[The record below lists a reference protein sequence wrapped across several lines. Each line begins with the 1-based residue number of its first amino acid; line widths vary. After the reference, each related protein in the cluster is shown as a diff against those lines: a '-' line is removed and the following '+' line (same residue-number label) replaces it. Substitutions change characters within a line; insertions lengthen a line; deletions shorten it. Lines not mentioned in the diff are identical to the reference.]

1 MREAGRQAVAN
12 ARHKPEGVADSGK
25 AGGGSGKTQNLSSSL
40 GMSFEEAQLILNVK
54 KGDSMEKILENYERI
69 FKANAKPEPPAATDP
84 KAKPTG
90 RKGKAPAVI
99 YSHYLQSKV
108 YRALE
113 RIKAE
118 KGPEAVAEGAAGET
132 MVAGTAAE
140 GGVAPESLAKAAAEA
155 EPFTGA
161 GPGQGPV
168 PGEGP
173 AQAAAGQAGVNPGSA
188 EFANKT
194 AESSPEGSTEEPKRE
209 PIYNPA
215 VGRAKPK
222 GDKVADENEPIQL

>member
-1 MREAGRQAVAN
+1 VA
-12 ARHKPEGVADSGK
+12 
-25 AGGGSGKTQNLSSSL
+25 
-40 GMSFEEAQLILNVK
+40 
-54 KGDSMEKILENYERI
+54 
-69 FKANAKPEPPAATDP
+69 DP
-84 KAKPTG
+84 KAKPAG

-118 KGPEAVAEGAAGET
+118 HGESLAEAGAVGET
-132 MVAGTAAE
+132 TVAGTAAE
-140 GGVAPESLAKAAAEA
+140 GGFTPEAMAKAAAEA

-168 PGEGP
+168 PGQSA
-173 AQAAAGQAGVNPGSA
+173 AQAAAGQAGVNSGFASA
-188 EFANKT
+188 EAA
-194 AESSPEGSTEEPKRE
+194 AEEPKEEPKRE

-222 GDKVADENEPIQL
+222 GEKVTDSNDTIQL

>member
-1 MREAGRQAVAN
+1 M
-12 ARHKPEGVADSGK
+12 
-25 AGGGSGKTQNLSSSL
+25 
-40 GMSFEEAQLILNVK
+40 
-54 KGDSMEKILENYERI
+54 
-69 FKANAKPEPPAATDP
+69 
-84 KAKPTG
+84 
-90 RKGKAPAVI
+90 
-99 YSHYLQSKV
+99 

-118 KGPEAVAEGAAGET
+118 KGPEAVAEGAEGET

-168 PGEGP
+168 PGEGA
-173 AQAAAGQAGVNPGSA
+173 AQAAAGQAGVNSGPA

-194 AESSPEGSTEEPKRE
+194 AESGAQESAEEDPKRE

-222 GDKVADENEPIQL
+222 GEKVSNENEPIQL